1 MGLDGAVGVALGHV
15 ECGSGRLCGMYRDV
29 AVCVCVCVCVYLCI
43 CVCMCMCMCV
53 YMYVCIKY

>member
-29 AVCVCVCVCVYLCI
+29 AVCVCVCVCVLMYMCMYVYVYV
-43 CVCMCMCMCV
+43 CVHVCMH
-53 YMYVCIKY
+53 